1 MERVI
6 LHYDMDCFYAS
17 IETRDNP
24 KKYKNKPMVVAGGVV
39 TTANYEARKYGIHSA
54 MSTYEAKNLCPH
66 LLVVSPN
73 KDKYIK
79 VSEKIHEL
87 VLKITHRIEFIA
99 LDEGYIDITEVIPK
113 YSSKEKFAKTFRERI
128 FKHTG
133 LTCSVGIGINKISAK
148 IASDINKPFGQY
160 IFNTQEEFVEYMKD
174 KKVRKLQ
181 GVGEKFEKILKRDH
195 ILTVGDI
202 HKYTMKELTRRYGK
216 ARGELLYLYSRGIDH
231 APVDFSKPTHSVG
244 AENTYSSPL
253 NIEEEIEEKLEEV
266 FKAAYSRLKE
276 KNCLTKT
283 ISVKIKY
290 TDRKTISRAKTVSI
304 ATDNKDTLYNY
315 VQDIISEIEN
325 TEDIRLLGVSFRNLV
340 GFSARQLSFK
350 LEKKML

>member
-1 MERVI
+1 M
-6 LHYDMDCFYAS
+6 
-17 IETRDNP
+17 
-24 KKYKNKPMVVAGGVV
+24 
-39 TTANYEARKYGIHSA
+39 
-54 MSTYEAKNLCPH
+54 
-66 LLVVSPN
+66 
-73 KDKYIK
+73 
-79 VSEKIHEL
+79 
-87 VLKITHRIEFIA
+87 
-99 LDEGYIDITEVIPK
+99 
-113 YSSKEKFAKTFRERI
+113 
-128 FKHTG
+128 
-133 LTCSVGIGINKISAK
+133 GIGVNKISAK

-181 GVGEKFEKILKRDH
+181 GVGEQFEKILKKDH
-195 ILTVGDI
+195 ILTIGDV
-202 HKYTMKELTRRYGK
+202 HKYSMKELTKRYGK
-216 ARGELLYLYSRGIDH
+216 ARGEFLYLYSRGIDH

-283 ISVKIKY
+283 VTIKIKY

-304 ATDNKDTLYNY
+304 ATDDKDTLYNY
-315 VQDIISEIEN
+315 IQDIMSEIEN

-350 LEKKML
+350 LEKR

>member
-24 KKYKNKPMVVAGGVV
+24 KKYKNKPIVIAGGVV

-283 ISVKIKY
+283 VTIKIKY
-290 TDRKTISRAKTVSI
+290 TDRKAISRAKTVSI
-304 ATDNKDTLYNY
+304 ATDDKDTLYNY
-315 VQDIISEIEN
+315 VQDIMSEIEN

>member
-24 KKYKNKPMVVAGGVV
+24 EKYKNKPMAVARSIV

-54 MSTYEAKNLCPH
+54 MNTYEAKNLCPH
-66 LLVVSPN
+66 LLIVYPD
-73 KDKYIK
+73 KEKYIK
-79 VSEKIHEL
+79 ESEKIHEL
-87 VLKITHRIEFIA
+87 VLKITHKIEFIA
-99 LDEGYIDITEVIPK
+99 LDEGYIDITDVISK

-181 GVGEKFEKILKRDH
+181 GVGEKFEKILKKDH
-195 ILTVGDI
+195 ILTVGDV
-202 HKYTMKELTRRYGK
+202 HKYSMKELTKRYGK
-216 ARGELLYLYSRGIDH
+216 ARGELLYLYSRGIDY
-231 APVDFSKPTHSVG
+231 APVDYSKPTHSVG

-266 FKAAYSRLKE
+266 FKTAYSRLKE

-290 TDRKTISRAKTVSI
+290 ADRKTINRAKTTSI
-304 ATDNKDTLYNY
+304 ATDDKDTLYNY
-315 VQDIISEIEN
+315 VQDIFSEIEDG
-325 TEDIRLLGVSFRNLV
+325 EDIKLLGVYFRNLV
-340 GFSARQLSFK
+340 GFSARQLAFK
-350 LEKKML
+350 LERL

>member
-24 KKYKNKPMVVAGGVV
+24 KKYKNKPIVIAGGVV

-315 VQDIISEIEN
+315 VQDIMSEIEN

-350 LEKKML
+350 LEKKMI

>member
-54 MSTYEAKNLCPH
+54 MSTYEAKNLCSH

-113 YSSKEKFAKTFRERI
+113 YSSKEKFAKIFRERI

-133 LTCSVGIGINKISAK
+133 LTCSVGIGVNKISAK

-195 ILTVGDI
+195 ILTVGDV
-202 HKYTMKELTRRYGK
+202 HKYSMKELTKRYGK

-231 APVDFSKPTHSVG
+231 ALVDFSKPTHSVG

-290 TDRKTISRAKTVSI
+290 IDRKAISRAKTVSI
-304 ATDNKDTLYNY
+304 ATDDKDTLYNY
-315 VQDIISEIEN
+315 VQDIMSEVED

>member
-1 MERVI
+1 MERVK

-24 KKYKNKPMVVAGGVV
+24 KKYKNKPIVIAGGVV

>member
-17 IETRDNP
+17 IETRDNS
-24 KKYKNKPMVVAGGVV
+24 KKYKNKPIVIAGGVV

-244 AENTYSSPL
+244 AESTYSSPL

-290 TDRKTISRAKTVSI
+290 TDRKAISRAKTVSI
-304 ATDNKDTLYNY
+304 ATDDKDTLYNY
-315 VQDIISEIEN
+315 IQDIMSEIEN

>member
-133 LTCSVGIGINKISAK
+133 LTCSVGIGVNKISAK

-195 ILTVGDI
+195 ILTVGDV
-202 HKYTMKELTRRYGK
+202 HKYSMKELTKRYGK

-276 KNCLTKT
+276 KNCFTKT

-290 TDRKTISRAKTVSI
+290 TDRKAISRAKTVSI
-304 ATDNKDTLYNY
+304 ATDDKDTLYNY
-315 VQDIISEIEN
+315 VQDIMSEVED

>member
-24 KKYKNKPMVVAGGVV
+24 KKYKNKPIVIAGGVV

-304 ATDNKDTLYNY
+304 ATDDKDTLYNY
-315 VQDIISEIEN
+315 VQDIMSEIEN

>member
-87 VLKITHRIEFIA
+87 VLKITHKIEFIA

-133 LTCSVGIGINKISAK
+133 LTCSVGIGVNKISAK

-283 ISVKIKY
+283 VTIKIKY
-290 TDRKTISRAKTVSI
+290 TDRKAISRAKTVSI
-304 ATDNKDTLYNY
+304 ATDDKDTLYNY
-315 VQDIISEIEN
+315 VQDIMSEIEN

>member
-79 VSEKIHEL
+79 VSEKIHDL

-99 LDEGYIDITEVIPK
+99 LDEGYIDISDVISK

-133 LTCSVGIGINKISAK
+133 LTCSVGIGVNKISAK

-181 GVGEKFEKILKRDH
+181 GVGEQFEKILKKDH
-195 ILTVGDI
+195 ILTVGDV
-202 HKYTMKELTRRYGK
+202 HKYSMKELTKRYGK

-266 FKAAYSRLKE
+266 FQTAYRRLKE

-290 TDRKTISRAKTVSI
+290 ADRKTINRAKTVSI
-304 ATDNKDTLYNY
+304 ATDDRDTLYGY
-315 VQDIISEIEN
+315 VQDIFTEIDELEN
-325 TEDIRLLGVSFRNLV
+325 IRLLGVSFRNLV

>member
-24 KKYKNKPMVVAGGVV
+24 KKYKNKPIVIAGGVV

-283 ISVKIKY
+283 VTIKIKY
-290 TDRKTISRAKTVSI
+290 TDRKAISRAKTTSI
-304 ATDNKDTLYNY
+304 ATDDKDTLYNY
-315 VQDIISEIEN
+315 VQDIFTEIDD

-350 LEKKML
+350 LEKR

>member
-24 KKYKNKPMVVAGGVV
+24 KKYKNKPIVIAGGVV

-283 ISVKIKY
+283 VTIKIKY

-304 ATDNKDTLYNY
+304 ATDDKDTLYNY
-315 VQDIISEIEN
+315 VQDIMSEIEN

-350 LEKKML
+350 LEKKMI

>member
-283 ISVKIKY
+283 VTIKIKY
-290 TDRKTISRAKTVSI
+290 TDRKAISRAKTVSI
-304 ATDNKDTLYNY
+304 ATDDKDTLYNY
-315 VQDIISEIEN
+315 VQDIMSEIEN

>member
-24 KKYKNKPMVVAGGVV
+24 EKYKNKPMAVARSIV

-66 LLVVSPN
+66 LLIVYPD
-73 KDKYIK
+73 KEKYIK
-79 VSEKIHEL
+79 ESDKIHEL
-87 VLKITHRIEFIA
+87 VLKITHKIEFIA

-113 YSSKEKFAKTFRERI
+113 YSSKEKFARTFRERI

-181 GVGEKFEKILKRDH
+181 GVGEKFEKILKKDH
-195 ILTVGDI
+195 ILTVGDV
-202 HKYTMKELTRRYGK
+202 HKYSMKELTKRYGK

-231 APVDFSKPTHSVG
+231 APVDYSKPTHSVG

>member
-24 KKYKNKPMVVAGGVV
+24 KKYKNKPIVIAGGVV

>member
-24 KKYKNKPMVVAGGVV
+24 KKYKNKPIVIAGGVV

-315 VQDIISEIEN
+315 VQDIMSEIEN

>member
-283 ISVKIKY
+283 VTIKIKY
-290 TDRKTISRAKTVSI
+290 TDRKAISRAKTVSI

-315 VQDIISEIEN
+315 VQDIMSEIEN

>member
-24 KKYKNKPMVVAGGVV
+24 KKYKNKPIVIAGGVV

-340 GFSARQLSFK
+340 GFSARQLAFK
-350 LEKKML
+350 LERL